1 MSQASSLSSAI
12 KRALPIAGV
21 VLTGTGVVQAQQT
34 EEAGLEEV
42 VVSAQKRDE
51 SLQDVPL
58 SIQAIG
64 QKQLAELKVDD
75 FGDYVKFLP
84 NVSYQTGGPGF
95 SRPYMRGVASGEN
108 ANHSGPLPSVGVY
121 LDEQPITTIQG
132 PLDVQIYDVARVEV
146 LAGPQG
152 TLYGAS
158 SQAGTIRIITN
169 KPQTDAFDAGFEVT
183 GSTLESDFGYVG
195 QGFLNIPI
203 NDKAAIRLVGW
214 AKEEPGYIDNVRS
227 TRVFPTSGI
236 AVDNSAEVKD
246 NYNDWKS
253 TGARAALKID
263 LNDSWTLTPTVMA
276 QKTTTHGSF
285 GFDKTLGELKVA
297 HALPEGSDDKWT
309 QAALTL
315 QGKIGNWDLTYA
327 GAYLKRDDRTEQDYA
342 DYSFFY
348 DTCCGYGAYMYDNAG
363 DLIDPSQFI
372 NGSDHYTKQSHE
384 LRVSSPAEN
393 RWRLT
398 AGAFY
403 ENQGHG
409 IRQAYQVANLADSL
423 EVTGNVDTLWLTD
436 QQRQDVDKALFGEFS
451 FDITQQLSV
460 TAGIRF
466 FKAEN
471 SLKGFFGYGAGYS
484 SHTGESQCFDQADFR
499 SAPCINLD
507 KSVDE
512 DGNTKRL
519 TFTYHVTD
527 DAMLYATWSEGFR
540 PGGINRKGTIPPYT
554 SDFLTNYELGYK
566 TTWANNRL
574 RFNGALFSDDWGD
587 FQYSFLGA
595 NGLTEIRNAGQARI
609 NGFETDLVWAA
620 TDGLTLSTSLSF
632 LDAKTTVPYCGTV
645 YGGDNLDGS
654 APYVLPG
661 DPLFGKTVTNCSDPL
676 APQGTF
682 LQSPKGQE
690 LPVQPKFKGNA
701 VARYEMPLAGQKAH
715 FQLAWV
721 YQGSAWSDLRTDERE
736 ALGKQ
741 PAYSIVDLAAGI
753 ANDSWGLELFVKN
766 AFDEHAEISR
776 YTECSIFKPAAS
788 LSEAFNAVPLC
799 GQQPYV
805 VTNTPRTIG
814 VTFSKHF

>member
-1 MSQASSLSSAI
+1 MSQTLTQAV

-21 VLTGTGVVQAQQT
+21 VLTGTGVAQAQQT
-34 EEAGLEEV
+34 EETGLETV
-42 VVSAQKRDE
+42 VVSATKRDE
-51 SLQDVPL
+51 SMQNVPL

-75 FGDYVKFLP
+75 FADYAKYLP

-132 PLDVQIYDVARVEV
+132 PLDVQIYDIARVEV

-169 KPQTDAFDAGFEVT
+169 KPQTDSFDAGFEVT

-195 QGFLNIPI
+195 QGFVNIPI
-203 NDKAAIRLVGW
+203 NDRAAVRLVGW

-236 AVDNSAEVKD
+236 AIDNSAEVKN
-246 NYNDWKS
+246 NYNDWHDY
-253 TGARAALKID
+253 GARAALKID
-263 LNDSWTLTPTVMA
+263 LNDSWTLTPTIMT
-276 QKTTTHGSF
+276 QKTVTHGSF
-285 GFDKTLGELKVA
+285 GFDKTLGDLKVA
-297 HALPEGSDDKWT
+297 HALPEGSDDQWT

-327 GAYLKRDDRTEQDYA
+327 GAYLKRDDKTESDYA

-363 DLIDPSQFI
+363 ALIDPSQFI

-384 LRVSSPAEN
+384 LRVSSPSEN

-403 ENQGHG
+403 EDQGHG
-409 IRQAYQVANLADSL
+409 IHQAYKVANLADAVVVL
-423 EVTGNVDTLWLTD
+423 DNPETLWLTE
-436 QQRQDVDKALFGEFS
+436 QQRTDVDKALFGEFT
-451 FDITQQLSV
+451 FDITKQFSL
-460 TAGIRF
+460 TAGVRF

-471 SLKGFFGYGAGYS
+471 SLKGFFGFGTGYS
-484 SHTGESQCFDQADFR
+484 SHTGVSQCDTPFVPFR
-499 SAPCINLD
+499 DAPCTNLD
-507 KSVDE
+507 KSVSE
-512 DGNTKRL
+512 DGNTKRINL
-519 TFTYHVTD
+519 SYHVTD

-540 PGGINRKGTIPPYT
+540 PGGINRRGNLPPYQ
-554 SDFLTNYELGYK
+554 SDFLTNYELGFK

-574 RFNGALFSDDWGD
+574 RFNGALFSEDWND

-609 NGFETDLVWAA
+609 NGFETDITWVP

-632 LDAKTTVPYCGTV
+632 LDAKTTEAYCGTV

-654 APYVLPG
+654 PPNVLPG
-661 DPLFGKTVTNCSDPL
+661 DPLYGKTVTNCSDPL
-676 APQGTF
+676 APVGTF
-682 LQSPKGQE
+682 EQAPKGQQ

-701 VARYEMPLAGQKAH
+701 IARYEMPLAGQRAH
-715 FQLAWV
+715 FQGAWV
-721 YQGSAWSDLRTDERE
+721 YQGEAWSDLRTAERDL
-736 ALGKQ
+736 LGVQ
-741 PAYSIVDLAAGI
+741 PSFSIFDIAAGI
-753 ANDSWGLELFVKN
+753 DNDSWGLELFVKN
-766 AFDEHAEISR
+766 VFDERAEVSR
-776 YTECSIFKPAAS
+776 FAECSTFQPGTNPPNS
-788 LSEAFNAVPLC
+788 VPLC
-799 GQQPYV
+799 GLQPYV
-805 VTNTPRTIG
+805 ITNTPRTIG
-814 VTFSKHF
+814 LTFSKHF